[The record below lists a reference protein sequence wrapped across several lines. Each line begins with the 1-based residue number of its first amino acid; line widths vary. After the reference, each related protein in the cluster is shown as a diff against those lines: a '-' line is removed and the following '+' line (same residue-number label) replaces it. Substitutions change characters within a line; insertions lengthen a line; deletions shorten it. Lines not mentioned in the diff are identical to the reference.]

1 VGFVIAYPLPTH
13 SIKGVPSDSE
23 IVFLLLSCA
32 IYMPYPNWEHF
43 PKNRSP
49 SSVAQNIVKVF
60 ENNSK
65 KIDSRKAKKRLK
77 SNDVLAILSADLL
90 EIENMEVE
98 HRDEDGT
105 LHKIDRPVLYGEGG
119 KARKS
124 FQPDGYH
131 NPSGLI
137 FEVEAGMT
145 VPNNMAYKDLI
156 KACLMEGTNHFV
168 LAVPLFYDGGG
179 SKSNPYSV
187 VVRDFSAIFESAR
200 LQLPLETV
208 TVIGY

>member
-1 VGFVIAYPLPTH
+1 
-13 SIKGVPSDSE
+13 
-23 IVFLLLSCA
+23 
-32 IYMPYPNWEHF
+32 MPYPNWEHF
-43 PKNRSP
+43 PKNRAP
-49 SSVAQNIVKVF
+49 SNVAKDIVSVFGK
-60 ENNSK
+60 NSR

-77 SNDVLAILSADLL
+77 SNEVLAIISSDLL
-90 EIENMEVE
+90 EIEYMEVE
-98 HRDEDGT
+98 HRDDEGD
-105 LHKIDRPVLYGEGG
+105 LHKISRPVLYGEGG

-137 FEVEAGMT
+137 LEVEAGMT

-168 LAVPLFYDGGG
+168 LAVPLHYDGGG
-179 SKSNPYSV
+179 KDSNPYSV

-208 TVIGY
+208 TIIGY